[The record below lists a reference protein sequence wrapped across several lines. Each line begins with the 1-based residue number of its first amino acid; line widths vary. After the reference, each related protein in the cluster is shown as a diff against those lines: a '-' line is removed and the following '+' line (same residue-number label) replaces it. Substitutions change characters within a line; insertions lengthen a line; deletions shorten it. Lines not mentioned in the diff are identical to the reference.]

1 MTEHMRPAA
10 QLDVQCALGRCMLS
24 LQQYEHLLKALLA
37 QHERT
42 GSIDTLDAEQ
52 AARRDRLANLTL
64 GSLAKVLFETVV
76 VPEGFERERLP
87 THPTPPDQPLFAISF
102 RLAFAPDRLA
112 DLRAQVEELV
122 LMRNE
127 LVHHFIQRFDLW
139 TDEGCAT
146 ALRHLQDSHAL
157 IRQHHEQLRE
167 WIHSL
172 DASRAQAAAFLAS
185 KAFEDLF
192 VNGIAPDG
200 HIAWPASGIVC
211 VLREAA
217 RALSQDGWTPLAA
230 AREWL
235 RARHPEQTPEKYGR
249 RSWPQVLHDS
259 RMFELVYRPQ
269 EGGAKAAWFRERPV
283 RG

>member
-1 MTEHMRPAA
+1 MSEFIRPDS
-10 QLDVQCALGRCMLS
+10 QPEVQRALGRCVLS
-24 LQQYEHLLKALLA
+24 LQQYEHLLKALVA
-37 QHERT
+37 QHELA
-42 GSIDTLDAEQ
+42 GSVDTLDAQQ
-52 AARRDRLANLTL
+52 AARRDKLANLTL
-64 GSLAKVLFETVV
+64 GGLVKALFETVV
-76 VPEGFERERLP
+76 VPEGFERELLSA
-87 THPTPPDQPLFAISF
+87 HPKPPDQPVLAISF

-139 TDEGCAT
+139 TEEGCAT

-157 IRQHHEQLRE
+157 IRLHLDQLRD
-167 WIHSL
+167 WIRSL
-172 DASRAQAAAFLAS
+172 DASRAQAAAVLES

-192 VNGIAPDG
+192 VDGIAPDG
-200 HIAWPASGIVC
+200 RIAWPASGIVC

-217 RALSQDGWTPLAA
+217 QALSQDGWTPLAA

-235 RARHPEQTPEKYGR
+235 RARHPEQTPEKYGC
-249 RSWPQVLHDS
+249 RSWPQVLNES
-259 RMFELVYRPQ
+259 SLFELVYRQ
-269 EGGAKAAWFRERPV
+269 QDGGARAAWFRERPV